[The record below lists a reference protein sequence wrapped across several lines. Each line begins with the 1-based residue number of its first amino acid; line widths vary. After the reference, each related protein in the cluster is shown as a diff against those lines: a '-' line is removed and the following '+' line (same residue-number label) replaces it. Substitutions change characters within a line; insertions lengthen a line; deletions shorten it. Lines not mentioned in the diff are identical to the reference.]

1 VKNTW
6 YRRDTL
12 HIDQDHY
19 CQTAMESEM
28 RSTETLNKSI
38 RHACMAVL
46 LMLGSATHSFASDSD
61 RITQLEIEVQQLK
74 QRLSS
79 LERPPGSAVASPRP
93 LASSE
98 GWKQIANWR
107 SLKKGMSQEVVR
119 SLLGEP
125 QTVRASGHVT
135 FWSYSNRGGV
145 DFVSEKLDG
154 WAEPR
159 Q

>member
-1 VKNTW
+1 
-6 YRRDTL
+6 
-12 HIDQDHY
+12 
-19 CQTAMESEM
+19 MESEM

-46 LMLGSATHSFASDSD
+46 LMLGSATHSFASESD

-79 LERPPGSAVASPRP
+79 LERLPAGAVASPRP

-98 GWKQIANWR
+98 GWKQLANWR
-107 SLKKGMSQEVVR
+107 SLKKGMGPGDVR
-119 SLLGEP
+119 SLMGEP
-125 QTVRASGHVT
+125 QTVRASGSLTIWTYANRGDVT
-135 FWSYSNRGGV
+135 FYR
-145 DFVSEKLDG
+145 EKLDG
-154 WAEPR
+154 WDEPR